1 MIRNAVRHTAAGTTV
16 RVAPCVNH
24 DGSLLAVV
32 ITDQGPGVDHHRLH
46 SIFQPFERGASEAG
60 AGFGLGL
67 AIALHALEMHGGTIA
82 ARNQAGGGGGWPWK
96 SICRSRHLCTI
107 LHWLD
112 GPVLAAPL
120 DFSLDFAQCERTF
133 RSRH

>member
-82 ARNQAGGGGGWPWK
+82 ARNQAGGGGGAGRGNQ
-96 SICRSRHLCTI
+96 SAAHAIFARYYIGLT
-107 LHWLD
+107 
-112 GPVLAAPL
+112 VLYLPP
-120 DFSLDFAQCERTF
+120 
-133 RSRH
+133 H